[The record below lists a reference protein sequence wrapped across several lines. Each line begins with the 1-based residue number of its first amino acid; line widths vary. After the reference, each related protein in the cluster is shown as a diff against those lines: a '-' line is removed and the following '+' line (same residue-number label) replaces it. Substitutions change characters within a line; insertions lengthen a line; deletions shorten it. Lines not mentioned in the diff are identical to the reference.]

1 MKTLAIIPAY
11 NEAES
16 ILSTVNAL
24 KIECPDVD
32 YIVINDGSMD
42 DTASICRA
50 NGLNRLDLPL
60 NLGIGGAVQTG
71 YLYAVDNNY
80 DVVIQIDGDGQ
91 HDPAY
96 VNSLVSPIVEGRAD
110 FVIGSRFIETV
121 GFQSST
127 VRRFGI
133 KILSIVIN
141 FFCGYKPSDA
151 TSGFRATN
159 REVAEFFSETYAHD
173 YPEPEAI
180 LSSVLH
186 GFTVMDVPVRM
197 MERIG
202 GSSSISGFKSIHYML
217 KVSLSLLFSRVG
229 VNKVKK

>member
-1 MKTLAIIPAY
+1 MKILIIIPAY
-11 NEAES
+11 NEAVN
-16 ILSTVNAL
+16 ILSTVNTL
-24 KIECPDVD
+24 RVECPGVD
-32 YIVINDGSMD
+32 YVVINDGSMD
-42 DTASICRA
+42 DTASICRD

-71 YLYAVDNNY
+71 YLYAVDNGY
-80 DVVIQIDGDGQ
+80 DIVIQMDGDGQ

-96 VNSLVSPIVEGRAD
+96 VDSLIKPIADGRAD
-110 FVIGSRFIETV
+110 FVIGSRFIEIV
-121 GFQSST
+121 GFQSSS
-127 VRRFGI
+127 VRRMGI
-133 KILSIVIN
+133 RILSIVIN
-141 FFCGYKPSDA
+141 LCCGYKPSDA

-197 MERIG
+197 MKRAG
-202 GSSSISGFKSIHYML
+202 GSSSISGLKSIHYMV
-217 KVSLSLLFSRVG
+217 KVSLSLLFNRVG
-229 VNKVKK
+229 AKKVKK